1 MFSIYPESGQ
11 NGIIRTFF
19 TLNMSFIP
27 LFLGFWCTNF
37 PPNRTE
43 LYWFSSCWHISKY
56 KIKFSVHKMLG
67 KNMGNR
73 AFFIAQLK
81 CIKSFEPEEVFRID
95 FFPILDLV
103 FPNSS
108 LSFSDL
114 LLNVLFLNFIEIR

>member
-81 CIKSFEPEEVFRID
+81 CIKSFEPEEVITRLWCQNVCSELSAQTHTQ
-95 FFPILDLV
+95 PV
-103 FPNSS
+103 CRVSPNRQ
-108 LSFSDL
+108 LYA
-114 LLNVLFLNFIEIR
+114 IT

>member
-43 LYWFSSCWHISKY
+43 LYWFSSCWPISKY

-73 AFFIAQLK
+73 AFFIAKLK
-81 CIKSFEPEEVFRID
+81 CIKSFEPEEVIYY
-95 FFPILDLV
+95 
-103 FPNSS
+103 
-108 LSFSDL
+108 
-114 LLNVLFLNFIEIR
+114 